1 MRVLV
6 VEDDDALLRAMSRVL
21 PDWFEDIVTANSIEQ
36 ARGKQDPVPNVVIL
50 DVKLPDG
57 DSVEL
62 ARELAE
68 LRPMPLMIA
77 ISGEASP
84 KQAFQLNEIGVRA
97 YLSKP
102 FSLKEFRQL
111 ISEQLERVPDIKPG
125 VVAQVGKVPLRE
137 VGKHVRKAMLEQ
149 ALSASNGNITHAA
162 NMLMVSRQAV
172 QQMLVDFEIDIK
184 IYQNQ

>member
-6 VEDDDALLRAMSRVL
+6 VEDDDALLRAMCRLL
-21 PDWFEDIVTANSIEQ
+21 PDWFEDIAKAQSIEQ
-36 ARGKQDPVPNVVIL
+36 ARELKHPVPDVVIL

-57 DSVEL
+57 DSVQL

-77 ISGEASP
+77 VSGEASP
-84 KQAFQLNEIGVRA
+84 KQAFELNEIGVRA

-102 FSLKEFRQL
+102 FSLKEFRQV
-111 ISEQLERVPDIKPG
+111 INEQLEKVPDIEPG

-149 ALSASNGNITHAA
+149 ALSASQGNITHTA
-162 NMLMVSRQAV
+162 NLLKVTRQAV
-172 QQMLVDFEIDIK
+172 QQMLVDFEIDVK
-184 IYQNQ
+184 NYQNQ